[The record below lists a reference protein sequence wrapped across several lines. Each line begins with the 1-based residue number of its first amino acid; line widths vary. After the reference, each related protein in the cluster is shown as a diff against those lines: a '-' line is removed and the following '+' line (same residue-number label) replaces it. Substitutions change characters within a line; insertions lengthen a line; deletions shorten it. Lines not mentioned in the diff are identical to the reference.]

1 MDRFLE
7 QFAKIPFQ
15 FKMLALAGTLTV
27 IVGGNYFVIIL
38 EKQRGVDDYA
48 GQIETTE
55 QELSSLR
62 KKASDK
68 EEKEKTITNL
78 KQKLAAAEERLP
90 KKAEI
95 PQLLRDIEYEAEQ
108 SGLEFEQFTPVGE
121 RRVGDFAHVPVT
133 MEVTGSYHEFAI
145 FLDRLAQMPRIVN
158 ATNLSLTS
166 PSIKA
171 EKIVMKGTFV
181 ATTYRYLDD
190 NERGTAKG
198 KKGKGRGKRGRKR
211 TK

>member
-15 FKMLALAGTLTV
+15 IKVLALAGALTV

-38 EKQRGVDDYA
+38 EKQRAIEDYTS
-48 GQIETTE
+48 QIETTE
-55 QELSSLR
+55 SELGSLR
-62 KKASDK
+62 KEASDK
-68 EEKEKTITNL
+68 EKKEKTITSL
-78 KQKLAAAEERLP
+78 KKQLAAAEERLP

-108 SGLEFEQFTPVGE
+108 SGLVFEEFTPLKE
-121 RRVGDFAHVPVT
+121 SRVGDFAHVPVT
-133 MEVTGSYHEFAI
+133 MNVKGSYHEFAM

-158 ATNLSLTS
+158 ATSLSLS
-166 PSIKA
+166 EPLLEEK
-171 EKIVMKGTFV
+171 KIVMKGSFL
-181 ATTYRYLDD
+181 ATTYRYLDE
-190 NERGTAKG
+190 NERGSKKA
-198 KKGKGRGKRGRKR
+198 KKGKSANRGRKR